1 MKRRLYG
8 AFKGLL
14 GSVLMIALTV
24 FVVVFLLGVYMLE
37 LVEKGHR
44 K

>member
-1 MKRRLYG
+1 MKRRLC
-8 AFKGLL
+8 AVLNGLL
-14 GSVLMIALTV
+14 SSVLMIALTV